1 LSQDKI
7 VHAHA
12 LRLFARDRRQMN
24 YDALAPG
31 HGVPLFLETLG
42 KGCKVPGALLDFA
55 FDDAC

>member
-1 LSQDKI
+1 